1 MCEALRPSAF
11 FRENA
16 AHMPTEVFL
25 TVIFEIR
32 PFFKTVFAFSEYNQ
46 KESGQTVIK
55 KPTEHIFNR
64 MPK

>member
-16 AHMPTEVFL
+16 VHMPTEVFL
-25 TVIFEIR
+25 LLFLKFVR
-32 PFFKTVFAFSEYNQ
+32 FFKTVFAFSEYNK